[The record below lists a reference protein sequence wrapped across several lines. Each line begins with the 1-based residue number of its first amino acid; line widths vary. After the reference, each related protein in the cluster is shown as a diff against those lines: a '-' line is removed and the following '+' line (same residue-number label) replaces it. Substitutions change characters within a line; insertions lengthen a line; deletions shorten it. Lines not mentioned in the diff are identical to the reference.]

1 MSMSIT
7 DLKILKEFLLTRN
20 LPLIVGDATPGDGSC
35 FIHACIQNMNYLK
48 SVGQWDKPI
57 LTSEELRAEVIEYMR
72 KNKAYWTRP
81 RHNEETGRMQDA
93 PLEED
98 DFKELII
105 DQARERAWT
114 DNMGIFV
121 EALCLFLNI
130 QLDIVCPNVEG
141 PILPSGLAG
150 PYLIVNKSG
159 STPRV
164 TFYVGLLKDENMYN
178 GHYQFLKK
186 NVSQSSLSPSKS
198 QNSPSPL
205 KVKRSRVIAKY
216 LKSPPF
222 Y

>member
-1 MSMSIT
+1 
-7 DLKILKEFLLTRN
+7 
-20 LPLIVGDATPGDGSC
+20 
-35 FIHACIQNMNYLK
+35 
-48 SVGQWDKPI
+48 
-57 LTSEELRAEVIEYMR
+57 
-72 KNKAYWTRP
+72 
-81 RHNEETGRMQDA
+81 MQDA
-93 PLEED
+93 PLED
-98 DFKELII
+98 DSFKALIV

-130 QLDIVCPNVEG
+130 QLDIICPNVEG
-141 PILPSGLAG
+141 PILPSGLSG

-164 TFYVGLLKDENMYN
+164 TFYVGLLKDQQMYN
-178 GHYQFLKK
+178 GHYQFLRK

-216 LKSPPF
+216 LKSPTKRKLF
-222 Y
+222 KEDHCNFCSTITRTGIELEEHLKKSQSCLRKSLIV